1 MSIIR
6 PFDVN
11 TTISRTQDISQ
22 IHSQEQNKS
31 VVNNQNFQNEFKK
44 EVERNSKSVE
54 NSEKSEQKNEKFDAK
69 EEGKNKYLAQRKE
82 KKSKSKGT
90 VSDKN
95 NTAGAGTYKGFDVKI

>member
-54 NSEKSEQKNEKFDAK
+54 NS
-69 EEGKNKYLAQRKE
+69 
-82 KKSKSKGT
+82 
-90 VSDKN
+90 
-95 NTAGAGTYKGFDVKI
+95 